1 MDIRVTEAA
10 KRLGEIFPFEASVP
24 LDSQRFGERTIR
36 FLAPLHVVGS
46 FTFDGKAYVVEARA
60 DTVLSSSCARCN
72 RALEEPYGFTM
83 SERFV
88 KDGAVDGETY
98 PYTGDHLALDQA
110 LMDNLFLHMPMV
122 SLCKPDCKGLC
133 PICGCDQNAQ
143 DCACNRQAAE
153 NPFSILTSLQ
163 EELKEV

>member
-1 MDIRVTEAA
+1 MDIRVSMAA
-10 KRLGEIFPFEASVP
+10 KRLGEVFPFEASEMLGV
-24 LDSQRFGERTIR
+24 QQFGGRTIR
-36 FLAPLHVVGS
+36 FLAPLHVAGS

-60 DTVLSSSCARCN
+60 DTVIAATCARCN
-72 RALEEPYGFTM
+72 QSLEEPYGFTM

-98 PYTGDHLALDQA
+98 PYTGDQLAISQA
-110 LMDNLFLHMPMV
+110 LMDNLFLQLPIV

-133 PICGCDQNAQ
+133 PVCGYDLNVQ
-143 DCACNRQAAE
+143 DCACNMQAAE